1 MNTEL
6 IGVLGVIILLVLMFS
21 RVWIGAA
28 MMLVGFFGYAYLD
41 GWGKALTMIGIE
53 PYSQTSNYS
62 VCALALFVFMGTI
75 VSVTGISGDLYR
87 VASKWVGHIR
97 GGLAI
102 ASVVACGGFAAMCG
116 ASVATAVT
124 MGKVAFP
131 EMKKYNYD
139 DKLASSCIVA
149 GGTLGVLIPPSMVFI
164 LYGILTEVSIGRLF
178 IAGIIPGILEI
189 VFYAL
194 TIYII
199 CRLNP
204 KMGPPGPRVSIQEK
218 VRELKDVWPMLFIF
232 LLVIVGIYAGIVTP
246 TEAGALG
253 AVGAIVVALLLK
265 RLKWTNFSE
274 ASMETL
280 ESVSMILFLLIGAY
294 IFMRFTNISNL
305 PVMFGEFVVG
315 LNISRTGIIAMILLI
330 YLILGAFM
338 DSISILILTLPI
350 IFPTIVALGLNP
362 IWWGVIMVRMMEVA
376 MITPPVGI
384 NIFVLSKVID
394 VPISTMYRG
403 IWPFVVADIC
413 HIALLIAVPE
423 LSLFLVETMI

>member
-1 MNTEL
+1 MSAEL
-6 IGVLGVIILLVLMFS
+6 IGVLGVIVLLVLMFS
-21 RVWIGAA
+21 RIWIGAA
-28 MMLVGFFGYAYLD
+28 MMLVGFFGYAFID

-53 PYSQTSNYS
+53 PYTQTTNYS

-199 CRLNP
+199 CRFNP
-204 KMGPPGPRVSIQEK
+204 KMGPPGPRASLQEK

-232 LLVIVGIYAGIVTP
+232 LLVIVGIYIGIVTP

-253 AVGAIVVALLLK
+253 AVGAIAVALALK

-280 ESVSMILFLLIGAY
+280 ENVSMILFLLIGAY

-315 LNISRTGIIAMILLI
+315 LNISRTGIIALILLI
-330 YLILGAFM
+330 YLIFGAFM

-362 IWWGVIMVRMMEVA
+362 IWWGVVMVRIMEIA

-384 NIFVLSKVID
+384 NIFVLSKVIN

-413 HIALLIAVPE
+413 HVALLIAVPE
-423 LSLFLVETMI
+423 LSLFLVETMM

>member
-1 MNTEL
+1 MSAEL
-6 IGVLGVIILLVLMFS
+6 IGVLGVIVLLVLMFS
-21 RVWIGAA
+21 RIWIGAA
-28 MMLVGFFGYAYLD
+28 MMLVGFFGYAFID

-53 PYSQTSNYS
+53 PYTQTANYS
-62 VCALALFVFMGTI
+62 ICALALFVFMGTI

-87 VASKWVGHIR
+87 LASKWVGHIR

-199 CRLNP
+199 CRFNP
-204 KMGPPGPRVSIQEK
+204 KMGPPGPRASLQEK

-232 LLVIVGIYAGIVTP
+232 LLVIVGIYIGIVTP

-253 AVGAIVVALLLK
+253 AVGAIAVALALK

-280 ESVSMILFLLIGAY
+280 ENVSMILFLLIGAY

-315 LNISRTGIIAMILLI
+315 LNIPRTGIIALILLI

-362 IWWGVIMVRMMEVA
+362 IWWGVVMVRMMEIA

-384 NIFVLSKVID
+384 NIFVLSKVIN

-413 HIALLIAVPE
+413 HVALLIAVPE
-423 LSLFLVETMI
+423 LSLFLVETMM